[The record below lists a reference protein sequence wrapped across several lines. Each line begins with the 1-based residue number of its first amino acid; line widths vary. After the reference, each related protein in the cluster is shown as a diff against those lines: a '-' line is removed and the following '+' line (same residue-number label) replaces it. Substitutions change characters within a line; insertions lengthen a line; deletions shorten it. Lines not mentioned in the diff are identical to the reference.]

1 MSRTRF
7 VLFPLAP
14 CLAALACAQASP
26 PPGGV
31 QDRLPPRIVATTPDT
46 LAVVPGFDG
55 PVVFRFDERIS
66 ERGITNMSALV
77 SPRTGDVRVKRGKD
91 EIRVELSSGWLPGLI
106 YRVLLVPGVRDLFGN
121 ELKVPSELVFS
132 TGPQV
137 AGAVIAGVV
146 TDRITGR
153 PAQRVFIDATLRSDS
168 ITYVTTIDSASFYA
182 FRYMAPGIYDMVA
195 WADQNGNGKRD
206 ASESA
211 SRRQVLPV
219 NRDGDTAV
227 VELAVI
233 PFDTTP
239 PRITRAEFRDSLQ
252 IRVFSDDYID
262 PASRLDQARI
272 TILQLPDSTEVPG
285 PYSLMSLDSFNALP
299 KAPPDSMGKDT
310 AGVADTI
317 SADSL
322 AGRGPPPI
330 SQGRA
335 SAGRGPPPRSTSPF
349 GAPTEPLP
357 FQELVLVPASPLE
370 PGRTYLVDIR
380 GLVNIAGRPNGGGEV
395 EVTVPEPKPPPPD
408 TSGASPR
415 LRRPGR

>member
-1 MSRTRF
+1 
-7 VLFPLAP
+7 
-14 CLAALACAQASP
+14 
-26 PPGGV
+26 
-31 QDRLPPRIVATTPDT
+31 
-46 LAVVPGFDG
+46 
-55 PVVFRFDERIS
+55 
-66 ERGITNMSALV
+66 
-77 SPRTGDVRVKRGKD
+77 
-91 EIRVELSSGWLPGLI
+91 
-106 YRVLLVPGVRDLFGN
+106 
-121 ELKVPSELVFS
+121 
-132 TGPQV
+132 
-137 AGAVIAGVV
+137 VIAGVV

-195 WADQNGNGKRD
+195 WADKNGNGKHD
-206 ASESA
+206 ASEPA
-211 SRRQVLPV
+211 SRMQVLPV

-227 VELAVI
+227 VELAVF

-285 PYSLMSLDSFNALP
+285 PYSLMSVDSFNALP

-335 SAGRGPPPRSTSPF
+335 LAGRGPPPRSTSPF

-415 LRRPGR
+415 VRRPGR